1 MTTEDNIGLIK
12 KGDTVEVVIGH
23 HMIVDGAIVETKP
36 GHIGKQAIVEEEF
49 GNQYFIR
56 FNDGSNIGCWK
67 QGSWLKLIKE

>member
-1 MTTEDNIGLIK
+1 MTTEGNIGLIK

-23 HMIVDGAIVETKP
+23 QMIVDGAIVETKP

>member
-1 MTTEDNIGLIK
+1 MFK

-23 HMIVDGAIVETKP
+23 HMIVDGAGIVETKP

-49 GNQYFIR
+49 GDHYFIR

-67 QGSWLKLIKE
+67 QGSWLKSIDK